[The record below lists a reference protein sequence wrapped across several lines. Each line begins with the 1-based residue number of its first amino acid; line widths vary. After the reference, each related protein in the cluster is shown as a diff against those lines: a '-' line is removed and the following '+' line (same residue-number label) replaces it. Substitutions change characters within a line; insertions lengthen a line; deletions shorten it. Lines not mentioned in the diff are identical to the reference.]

1 MSTHLPG
8 SIPVGPISRQQN
20 QQLVDELSGRV
31 DYTDL
36 SVQIAPFVSRV
47 DEPYD
52 SDEYRKAIGPDGM
65 RKLNAAREE
74 ILRLNGV
81 DTKNGKAT
89 APGSESVDPQTIRP
103 EVLKAMT
110 EFRGGFIPSAEG
122 RSYLPEAHSFHQLPK
137 AQQRE
142 MLRNAGLDPDRVS
155 LKDTMA
161 LDTLALTRPHM
172 SPISRAAQSMSRG
185 GQAFS
190 PTGPTGQG
198 SDANAVTYTAPRPYS
213 PEIDSPDRAYTNNTA
228 RAEMNKNAR
237 VFFRHDGTS
246 ATLINM
252 LSEQAF
258 GEFKITGKGVDGA
271 VKKTFEECL
280 TALDVE
286 SVGPAIIS
294 ELLIT
299 GESLVRHSWDTTR
312 GIFTHA
318 AFIPTDDVRVF
329 WSPRLPMDPI
339 VDIPPDADIKG
350 LMQVRDHPAV
360 NSYLRDMPKEL
371 LAAVEANKYMT
382 LNPRLTSF
390 MTRRMH
396 PYDVRGTS
404 IYTRMWRV
412 LMWEDALFSAAV
424 ATARRMA
431 GPIKLWKLGNPQFFT
446 PPERVADLKAAIANQ
461 EFDPAGHIFWD
472 FAIAVDLI
480 GANQQVLNP
489 TTYYPLIEQ
498 IKLAAFGVA
507 KAVLSGEVNYSASA
521 TSLTLF
527 MQRLSALRNLVVRNY
542 LMPKVFRMVAKA
554 NGFYLSRKKSSTD
567 SAAMQSRQAWLMSRQ
582 GQLSKGRAKDRAE
595 AEAAFAQDAE
605 SDSDLI
611 VPDLVWARTLDPKI
625 DSERINAMQQLSSI
639 GLKFSR
645 KTMFGSAG
653 VDYEDE
659 MSQLFVEGKQLAE
672 LARRDPIAASAVGF
686 EMPGAGGGEGAAGG
700 GGGGGAMIGGG
711 AIPPPTLPGDAFG
724 GLGDGGGGD
733 PMGGDLGGADALPSD
748 LGGGEV
754 LPAVPASGV
763 DVPDIAPAGAS
774 VDKTSKPTP
783 GVGRRVTST
792 PSTDPASKDP
802 TQLTK
807 KVPGAAPTTAP
818 TPAMLAQRYTATLE
832 RHGITS
838 EEVAGLKRLFRSFD
852 AADVDGFDTW
862 NGWVKTTPAQVALNV
877 QDSDTLWNAME
888 SYLVELDYP
897 AEVIVALEHTA
908 KSNLPKSAEA
918 NAAFEAYRQKAAQV
932 ARQAQ
937 LVPSEYPVNSAFGQ
951 RLKNVFDRI
960 PENTSAYLWSGTLAG
975 GHKR

>member
-1 MSTHLPG
+1 MTSVRTIDHVTTHLPD
-8 SIPVGPISRQQN
+8 SIPVGPITRQQN
-20 QQLVDELSGRV
+20 QQLVDELSGRI
-31 DYTDL
+31 DYSDL
-36 SVQIAPFVSRV
+36 SVHVAPFLSRME
-47 DEPYD
+47 EPYE
-52 SDEYRKAIGPDGM
+52 SEEYRKALGPDGLS
-65 RKLNAAREE
+65 KLNAARDE

-81 DTKNGKAT
+81 ESKNGKAPL
-89 APGSESVDPQTIRP
+89 PGVSNDPQAIRP

-122 RSYLPEAHSFHQLPK
+122 RSFLPAAHSFHQLPK
-137 AQQRE
+137 EQQRE
-142 MLRNAGLDPDRVS
+142 MLRNAGLDPDRVT
-155 LKDTMA
+155 LKDTA
-161 LDTLALTRPHM
+161 TSLDTLAMTRTHM
-172 SPISRAAQSMSRG
+172 SPISRAAHSMSRV
-185 GQAFS
+185 GQAFG

-198 SDANAVTYTAPRPYS
+198 NDANAVTYTAPRPYS

-252 LSEQAF
+252 LSEQAI
-258 GEFKITGKGVDGA
+258 GEFKITGKGVDGS
-271 VKKTFEECL
+271 VKKTFEDCL
-280 TALDVE
+280 AAIDFE

-299 GESLVRHSWDTTR
+299 GESLVRHSWDGTR

-318 AFIPTDDVRVF
+318 AFIPTDEVRVF

-339 VDIPPDADIKG
+339 IDVPPDADIKG
-350 LMQVRDHPAV
+350 LMAVSDHPAV
-360 NSYLRDMPKEL
+360 SSYLREMPKEL
-371 LAAVEANKYMT
+371 LAAVQANKYMT

-390 MTRRMH
+390 MTRRLH

-527 MQRLSALRNLVVRNY
+527 MQRLSALRSLVVRNY
-542 LMPKVFRMVAKA
+542 LMPKVFRMIAKA
-554 NGFYLSRKKSSTD
+554 NGFYHSRKKSTAD

-582 GQLSKGRAKDRAE
+582 GQMTKGRAQERAE

-611 VPDLVWARTLDPKI
+611 VPELMWARTLDPKI
-625 DSERINAMQQLSSI
+625 DSERLNAMQQLSGM

-645 KTMFGSAG
+645 KTMFSTAG
-653 VDYEDE
+653 LDYEDE
-659 MSQLFVEGKQLAE
+659 MPQLLVEGKQLAD

-686 EMPGAGGGEGAAGG
+686 EMPGAGGEGGGG

-711 AIPPPTLPGDAFG
+711 MAPPPTLPGDAFG
-724 GLGDGGGGD
+724 GLGGGEGGD
-733 PMGGDLGGADALPSD
+733 PMGGDVSVPEMLPGDSGGGAGTPAAPVP
-748 LGGGEV
+748 GGE
-754 LPAVPASGV
+754 PGAGV
-763 DVPDIAPAGAS
+763 APAGAS
-774 VDKTSKPTP
+774 VAKTSKPTP
-783 GVGRRVTST
+783 GAGRGVSGK
-792 PSTDPASKDP
+792 PSTDPAAKDP
-802 TQLTK
+802 SQRTK
-807 KVPGAAPTTAP
+807 KVPGAAPTTTP
-818 TPAMLAQRYTATLE
+818 TPAMLAQRYTSVLE

-838 EEVAGLKRLFRSFD
+838 DEVAGLKRLFRSFD

-862 NGWVKTTPAQVALNV
+862 TDWVKTTPAQVALNV
-877 QDSDTLWNAME
+877 QDHDTLWNAME

-897 AEVIVALEHTA
+897 ADVIVALEHTA
-908 KSNLPKSAEA
+908 KSNLPKSAELSA
-918 NAAFEAYRQKAAQV
+918 TFAQS
-932 ARQAQ
+932 R
-937 LVPSEYPVNSAFGQ
+937 LMPSEYPVNSAFTQ

-960 PENTSAYLWSGTLAG
+960 PENTSAFLWSGTLAG
-975 GHKR
+975 GPKR